1 MSLAKANLCNKVP
14 SRGTLGNSAKSE
26 DAQGPKERDRSY
38 FRPERTTGKVRRL
51 KISVHS
57 RRDIYVYG
65 KLERSNHVVCS
76 EIARWDSTI
85 SYHVLRFC
93 KKPMA

>member
-1 MSLAKANLCNKVP
+1 MSLAKANLCSKVP
-14 SRGTLGNSAKSE
+14 SRGILGNSAKL
-26 DAQGPKERDRSY
+26 AQDPKYRDRSH
-38 FRPERTTGKVRRL
+38 FRPERTAEKVRRL

-76 EIARWDSTI
+76 GFYSLGGI
-85 SYHVLRFC
+85 SLEATTC
-93 KKPMA
+93 

>member
-1 MSLAKANLCNKVP
+1 MSLAKANLCSKVP

-26 DAQGPKERDRSY
+26 GAQGPKYRDRSH

-57 RRDIYVYG
+57 RRDIYVYER
-65 KLERSNHVVCS
+65 LERSNHVVS
-76 EIARWDSTI
+76 SKFYLVGFYYKLPRVKI
-85 SYHVLRFC
+85 L
-93 KKPMA
+93 